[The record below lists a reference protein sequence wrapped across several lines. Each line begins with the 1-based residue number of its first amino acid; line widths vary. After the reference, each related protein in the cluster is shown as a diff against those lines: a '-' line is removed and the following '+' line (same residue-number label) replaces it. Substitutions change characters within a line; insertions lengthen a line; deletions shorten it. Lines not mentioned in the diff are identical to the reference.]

1 MIIKVLAAEGTLN
14 AASNVDTA
22 TVVRLHNGHTAAL
35 VITRKTAGGTTVGSL
50 TVNTKESVVLEKD
63 PTDTLEASGS
73 GSSVKVVKV
82 AYNIS

>member
-1 MIIKVLAAEGTLN
+1 MIIKVLAEEGNLN

-22 TVVRLHNGHTAAL
+22 TVVRLHNGHSAAL
-35 VITRKTAGGTTVGSL
+35 VITRKTSGGDTIGSL
-50 TVNTKESVVLEKD
+50 TVNTKETVVLEKD
-63 PTDTLEASGS
+63 STDTLEASGS

>member
-22 TVVRLHNGHTAAL
+22 TVVRLHNAYTTAL
-35 VITRKTAGGTTVGSL
+35 LITRKTSGGDTVGSL

-63 PTDTLEASGS
+63 PTDTLEASGN